1 MGYQEVVRVD
11 DPLWIQ
17 PHELTQSLQ
26 FARVPVSANFHH
38 LRVTVLYA
46 TAPLVGNL
54 ADFVKKLLWE
64 SFILFELQ
72 VPQVE
77 VLRV

>member
-26 FARVPVSANFHH
+26 FARVPVSADFHH

-46 TAPLVGNL
+46 TAPLV
-54 ADFVKKLLWE
+54 
-64 SFILFELQ
+64 
-72 VPQVE
+72 
-77 VLRV
+77 